1 MTTAFT
7 PPEPDRAREIALG
20 ELDAFL
26 ALVRGLDAAAWRA
39 DTDCDG
45 WTVRDVVAHVAGAL
59 EEGARRSAQLRR
71 IVLGP
76 RRYPH
81 LTRLDAINQ
90 LQVDDRRN
98 ATEPQLLAEVAA
110 LGPKAARAR
119 RRLPRL
125 VRSLTVPGGF
135 SLPRGATFGYLVDV
149 IYPRDVWMH
158 RVDIARATGRHLEA
172 TSTEADV
179 VALVVRDLAHVWDG
193 PPTTLTLTGHG
204 AGCWR
209 LGAGSPQASL
219 EADAVEICRMLS
231 GRSSSPTI
239 TAEGDPGAEPRL
251 RGKRVSF

>member
-1 MTTAFT
+1 M
-7 PPEPDRAREIALG
+7 
-20 ELDAFL
+20 
-26 ALVRGLDAAAWRA
+26 
-39 DTDCDG
+39 
-45 WTVRDVVAHVAGAL
+45 RDVVAHVAGAL

-90 LQVDDRRN
+90 LQVDDRRT

-125 VRSLTVPGGF
+125 VR
-135 SLPRGATFGYLVDV
+135 
-149 IYPRDVWMH
+149 
-158 RVDIARATGRHLEA
+158 RHLEA

-193 PPTTLTLTGHG
+193 PPTRLTLTGHG
-204 AGCWR
+204 AGSWR
-209 LGAGSPQASL
+209 LGAGPPQASL

-231 GRSSSPTI
+231 GRTSSPTI
-239 TAEGDPGAEPRL
+239 TAEGDPGAEARL
-251 RGKRVSF
+251 RATRVSF